1 MPTEVRDDGRC
12 SELFLQQHVAILFVV
27 GLVFHQYVQGLQG
40 LLRGLIDALYT
51 FMRGSASKPV
61 SEANWRGRDNGSYL
75 PGELEPTYCRVV
87 EPRQHGHEGA
97 EVSKVA
103 AHFGQLDEPLHH
115 GDSLLD
121 VVAHHDARCHPVRH
135 LQSTPKKRK

>member
-27 GLVFHQYVQGLQG
+27 GLVFHQHVQGLQG

-61 SEANWRGRDNGSYL
+61 SEALAWSR
-75 PGELEPTYCRVV
+75 
-87 EPRQHGHEGA
+87 
-97 EVSKVA
+97 
-103 AHFGQLDEPLHH
+103 
-115 GDSLLD
+115 
-121 VVAHHDARCHPVRH
+121 
-135 LQSTPKKRK
+135 